1 MPSIHVYVHVH
12 LAYISLSFPGGEGH
26 KGKVTKIESWNGSS
40 PRSAASVVWD
50 HGVENLYRIGFEG
63 MVSGWGMLS

>member
-1 MPSIHVYVHVH
+1 MYMCTYTFGVLFYLI
-12 LAYISLSFPGGEGH
+12 PGGEGH
-26 KGKVTKIESWNGSS
+26 KGKVTKIESWNGAS

-63 MVSGWGMLS
+63 MVSGWSMLS